1 MSIKRNISKLM
12 CVLPDSLYLRIKY
25 YTYFHKRLNLV
36 APTTFNEKL
45 QWLKLHEKNSLYT
58 DLVDKYAVKQYVEK
72 QLGGVKHIIPTLGVW
87 NSVREID
94 FSKLP
99 DQFVLKCTHD
109 SHSTVI
115 CEDKS
120 TFDCQKAIQTLD
132 HAMRQDYFKFS
143 REYPYRH
150 VKKQIIAEKFMK
162 DGDSEDLVDYK
173 FFCFDGVP
181 RFVGVCTNRSKNLTW
196 DLFDMDF
203 HHIDVTYV
211 APNSKQPIE
220 KPGTFEQMVEITSVL
235 SAGMP
240 HVRIDLYEIN
250 HQVYFGE
257 YTFFSSGGFAPFH
270 PEAYDELFGKYI
282 TRI

>member
-1 MSIKRNISKLM
+1 
-12 CVLPDSLYLRIKY
+12 
-25 YTYFHKRLNLV
+25 
-36 APTTFNEKL
+36 
-45 QWLKLHEKNSLYT
+45 
-58 DLVDKYAVKQYVEK
+58 
-72 QLGGVKHIIPTLGVW
+72 
-87 NSVREID
+87 
-94 FSKLP
+94 
-99 DQFVLKCTHD
+99 
-109 SHSTVI
+109 
-115 CEDKS
+115 
-120 TFDCQKAIQTLD
+120 
-132 HAMRQDYFKFS
+132 MRQDYFKFS

-220 KPGTFEQMVEITSVL
+220 KPGTVEQMVEITSVL

-270 PEAYDELFGKYI
+270 PEAYAEPSGKYT